1 MSKFFSQCLICIYNT
16 LYRIKYQII
25 KFWKERKRKR
35 EFFSANLFNN
45 EEEEQHAKILSSEE
59 IGNMINDQIKFN
71 EEHPNISEYTI
82 VKEIKDDSEKINVNE
97 IKKEI
102 GQVEFDDD
110 SDDETEKL
118 KKKKI
123 NDSSDEEEEK
133 DDIED
138 LKNTILNNPDV

>member
-1 MSKFFSQCLICIYNT
+1 MSKFCSECFNCIIDFF
-16 LYRIKYQII
+16 YRIKYQVK
-25 KFWKERKRKR
+25 KFWKERQRKK

-45 EEEEQHAKILSSEE
+45 EEEQPAKILSSEE

-82 VKEIKDDSEKINVNE
+82 VKEIKDEPEKINVNE

-138 LKNTILNNPDV
+138 LKKTILNNPDV

>member
-1 MSKFFSQCLICIYNT
+1 MSKFCSECLTCINNT

-71 EEHPNISEYTI
+71 EEHPNISEYKI
-82 VKEIKDDSEKINVNE
+82 VKETSDDTNINVND

-110 SDDETEKL
+110 SD
-118 KKKKI
+118 
-123 NDSSDEEEEK
+123 EEE
-133 DDIED
+133 IVY
-138 LKNTILNNPDV
+138 NPY

>member
-1 MSKFFSQCLICIYNT
+1 MSKFFSQCLPCIYNT

>member
-1 MSKFFSQCLICIYNT
+1 
-16 LYRIKYQII
+16 
-25 KFWKERKRKR
+25 
-35 EFFSANLFNN
+35 
-45 EEEEQHAKILSSEE
+45 
-59 IGNMINDQIKFN
+59 MINDKIKFN
-71 EEHPNISEYTI
+71 EEHPNISKYTI

-102 GQVEFDDD
+102 GQVEFDDE